1 MRFDLKRK
9 RLAFAIAAG
18 LLLSAGIAQ
27 ADDSECDIDAMMT
40 SNRISMDKM
49 TTAVYEK
56 AVGSAISSAPT
67 VKEASCLPMLDTL
80 DTLIRMRIP
89 STGSIIGGLM
99 AKIRDMACKTANG
112 FLASLA
118 QRATANVSDPFGI
131 VGVQV
136 GATGGQNSGVETY
149 DVTEVIGKAVENA
162 GRNASSG
169 AANDI
174 LNQLPKGPTNRNPRI
189 ENTVNDAVQ
198 GVVNGL

>member
-1 MRFDLKRK
+1 MRSEQKRV
-9 RLAFAIAAG
+9 RLALAISAG
-18 LLLSAGIAQ
+18 LLLSAGVAH
-27 ADDSECDIDAMMT
+27 ADDSECDIDTMMT

-89 STGSIIGGLM
+89 STGSMIGGLM
-99 AKIRDMACKTANG
+99 AKIRDMACKAADS
-112 FLASLA
+112 FLSSLA

-136 GATGGQNSGVETY
+136 GATGGSNSGVETY
-149 DVTEVIGKAVENA
+149 DMTEVIGKAVENA
-162 GRNASSG
+162 GRNATSG
-169 AANDI
+169 AANDV